1 MRILGP
7 AFIGILAIV
16 LQSTPVAR
24 ATAPEKAAVGEQ
36 AATIKVDIPMDLST
50 GRPQIEAAFKGRKI
64 SVTYDT
70 GSQGATIP
78 RSLAQQMELPVI
90 GRALVGSPNGGTPV
104 EVDVVSIDGL
114 EIGGLRLVAGYRT
127 LDALMVDDAKL
138 PPGTAM
144 VIGNNQFPGFMV
156 ELDFASSR
164 FRVSHAV
171 GEDTTAWAKLNERG
185 MVETRL
191 RIGEESMPAH
201 IDTGNP
207 GVLDLPATVTARL
220 PLASALREGATI
232 TFVDS
237 TAKTTEAEMQA
248 DALLGD
254 LPVRLDGTFRFAPI
268 PFANL
273 GGRGLKGALLRIDM
287 QGKRWLLRY
296 AGDAI
301 PVIGKP

>member
-1 MRILGP
+1 MRILGQ
-7 AFIGILAIV
+7 AFIGILVIV
-16 LQSTPVAR
+16 LQSTSVAR
-24 ATAPEKAAVGEQ
+24 ATVPGKAAAPEKGAA
-36 AATIKVDIPMDLST
+36 IDVDIPMDLST
-50 GRPQIEAAFKGRKI
+50 GRPQIEATFKGRKI
-64 SVTYDT
+64 DVTYDT

-104 EVDVVSIDGL
+104 EVEVVSIDGL

-144 VIGNNQFPGFMV
+144 IIGNNQFPGLMV
-156 ELDFASSR
+156 ELDFIAAR
-164 FRVSHAV
+164 FRLSQHSK
-171 GEDTTAWAKLNERG
+171 EDTTSWAKLNERG

-207 GVLDLPATVTARL
+207 GVLDLPTTIAARL
-220 PLASALREGATI
+220 PLASAPREGATI

-237 TAKTTEAEMQA
+237 SARTTEAEMQT

-273 GGRGLKGALLRIDM
+273 GAHGLKGALLRIDM

-296 AGDAI
+296 AGDAV
-301 PVIGKP
+301 PVIGKS

>member
-1 MRILGP
+1 MRTLGT
-7 AFIGILAIV
+7 AFIGLLAV
-16 LQSTPVAR
+16 ALQSTAVAH
-24 ATAPEKAAVGEQ
+24 AAAPEAA
-36 AATIKVDIPMDLST
+36 AAADVDIPMDVST
-50 GRPQIEAAFKGRKI
+50 GRPQIEARFKGRTI

-70 GSQGATIP
+70 GAQGATIP
-78 RSLAQQMELPVI
+78 RSLAQQLELPVI

-114 EIGGLRLVAGYRT
+114 EIGGLRLVPGYRT
-127 LDALMVDDAKL
+127 LDALIIDDARL

-144 VIGNNQFPGFMV
+144 VIGNNQFPGQLI
-156 ELDFASSR
+156 ELDFPAAR
-164 FRVSHAV
+164 FRVSQESA
-171 GEDTTAWAKLNERG
+171 EDTKAWAPLNDRG

-191 RIGEESMPAH
+191 RIGGDSVPAH

-207 GVLDLPATVTARL
+207 GVLDLPETLATRL
-220 PLASALREGATI
+220 PLTNAREGTRI
-232 TFVDS
+232 TFVDGS
-237 TAKTTEAEMQA
+237 VKTTEAEMQA

-273 GGRGLKGALLRIDM
+273 GGNGLKGALLRIDM

-296 AGDAI
+296 AGAAV
-301 PVIGKP
+301 PVIGTK